1 MLYLTLYLLSFLII
15 NGTVSIFTLSVTLTA
30 FERSESLVVYMAFTL
45 MSSILP
51 IFITPLTGQVFDRV
65 RSASFIFLLEGLCLL
80 WLLIVFG
87 QYHWGT
93 ERPVVIDIICVSV
106 LAAFL
111 SSRQV
116 THIAMLPSLVS
127 MQFLPKAHAVSQI
140 SAAVVQITVPLIAF
154 NNIFDLTVT
163 DTFHFLLV
171 AVLVSIALGLILSS
185 YSPQQQSV
193 ALSPSTTSAEKSPT
207 TKKKSDGYLTLI
219 RTLPSQLKGLLLFN
233 VSINFLLAVFTSLFI
248 PHVLGFSDKES
259 LSYALSVG
267 GVATLLSSL
276 LFTRISLTN
285 INYIF
290 AGGITCGVAIIIAGS
305 TTNLLVIA
313 LLSFVLYSGLNAIVI
328 TADSVWQFEI
338 RGAVQG
344 RVASLRKTISIAT
357 VPIAHAALFGLSYM
371 FSEYTN
377 IDLKSQLAEILVVSG
392 TLIVGLSGYFMLRC
406 KAALSL
412 IKA

>member
-1 MLYLTLYLLSFLII
+1 M
-15 NGTVSIFTLSVTLTA
+15 
-30 FERSESLVVYMAFTL
+30 
-45 MSSILP
+45 
-51 IFITPLTGQVFDRV
+51 
-65 RSASFIFLLEGLCLL
+65 
-80 WLLIVFG
+80 
-87 QYHWGT
+87 
-93 ERPVVIDIICVSV
+93 
-106 LAAFL
+106 
-111 SSRQV
+111 
-116 THIAMLPSLVS
+116 
-127 MQFLPKAHAVSQI
+127 
-140 SAAVVQITVPLIAF
+140 
-154 NNIFDLTVT
+154 
-163 DTFHFLLV
+163 
-171 AVLVSIALGLILSS
+171 
-185 YSPQQQSV
+185 
-193 ALSPSTTSAEKSPT
+193 
-207 TKKKSDGYLTLI
+207 
-219 RTLPSQLKGLLLFN
+219 
-233 VSINFLLAVFTSLFI
+233 FI

-328 TADSVWQFEI
+328 TADSVWQIEI

-357 VPIAHAALFGLSYM
+357 VQIAHAALFGLSYM

-377 IDLKSQLAEILVVSG
+377 IDLKSQLAEILVGSG